1 MSPASS
7 DPHPFDLL
15 RQIEQR
21 CLEAAR
27 KAKTSAQVVS
37 RAAGFLAIRLRNQHF
52 TVPLSDVDSIEPLPP
67 HTRLPGVQRWLL
79 GIANLRGV
87 VITITDLGALLF
99 GSTASRQAGSRLIIA
114 SHNGGQHGLLVDEV
128 IGLRRFEA
136 APVDSDPV
144 LNDERL
150 RHYVNEQ
157 RRVGGQIWLGLN
169 LQTLLQ
175 DQAFQH
181 AALRGPSNPG

>member
-52 TVPLSDVDSIEPLPP
+52 TVPLSDVDSIEPLD
-67 HTRLPGVQRWLL
+67 RKS
-79 GIANLRGV
+79 V
-87 VITITDLGALLF
+87 V
-99 GSTASRQAGSRLIIA
+99 
-114 SHNGGQHGLLVDEV
+114 
-128 IGLRRFEA
+128 
-136 APVDSDPV
+136 
-144 LNDERL
+144 
-150 RHYVNEQ
+150 
-157 RRVGGQIWLGLN
+157 
-169 LQTLLQ
+169 
-175 DQAFQH
+175 
-181 AALRGPSNPG
+181 